1 MKIAVLS
8 DVHDHLG
15 NLRAALGALGGVGH
29 LIYCGD
35 LCSPFVMKRLADDF
49 PGEIHVVFGNN
60 DADTFRITSIARGYG
75 ARVRL
80 HGEFADVTLGGR
92 RIAVQHFDA
101 VARPL
106 AASGWFD
113 VVCFGH
119 NHVAEVSRTTAGGR
133 DVLLLNPGTLMGV
146 RFEGG
151 EPVPVDATF
160 AVYDTDTGA
169 VARFAVRGQGGEAA
183 PAVRAVVS
191 LGRV

>member
-1 MKIAVLS
+1 MRIAVLS
-8 DVHDHLG
+8 DVHDHIW
-15 NLRAALGALGGVGH
+15 NLRAALGALDGVEH
-29 LIYCGD
+29 LICCGD
-35 LCSPFVMKRLADDF
+35 LCAPFIMKRLADDF

-101 VARPL
+101 IARPL
-106 AASGWFD
+106 AASGRFD

-119 NHVAEVSRTTAGGR
+119 NHVAEVTRDTHGGR
-133 DVLLLNPGTLMGV
+133 EVLLLNPGTLMGV

-151 EPVPVDATF
+151 EPVPVSATF

-169 VARFAVRGQGGEAA
+169 VARFAVRGGEGAEA
-183 PAVRAVVS
+183 PAPRDVVS
-191 LGRV
+191 LGSV